1 MKKALIVLAA
11 LVIGL
16 LIGVA
21 VGDTSPHLKEIADV
35 IGTMWLN
42 GLRMT
47 VVPLVVALLVTGI
60 LQTAD
65 AASTGKLAT
74 RAIVTMIVLLWAVT
88 IMAALL
94 TPALIAIIPMP
105 QGAGEALRSALGT
118 VAPTEAP
125 PPFSEFLKA
134 MIPTNPIN
142 AAANDGILPLII
154 FTFAFAF
161 AATQLAP
168 DKRQTIKQFF
178 EAIAEAMVKVI
189 GWVLVLAPLGVFA
202 LGVVLGITAGAAAF
216 GALAHYVL
224 IVSAIGLVIFLAAY
238 LVAIFGARFRFS
250 DFVRAAIP
258 AQAVAISTQSSLA
271 SLPAMVQGA
280 KQLGVGARTTDIVL
294 PIAVAIFR
302 ATSPAMNMA
311 VALYVAHWMGVDLG
325 PQEIAIGVAV
335 AAITTLG
342 SVSLPGSISFIA
354 SIAPICLAMGVPIE
368 PLGLL
373 IAIETFP
380 DIMRTLGNVTMDI
393 AVTGTVGRAEGDVA
407 LPANPA
413 EDTGIGNA

>member
-1 MKKALIVLAA
+1 MKRAMFILAA
-11 LVIGL
+11 LIAGL
-16 LIGVA
+16 LLGMA
-21 VGDTSPHLKEIADV
+21 TGDTVPLLKEVADV
-35 IGTMWLN
+35 VGTMWLN

-47 VVPLVVALLVTGI
+47 VIPLVVALLITGI

-74 RAIVTMIVLLWAVT
+74 RAIVTMLVLLWAVT

-94 TPALIAIIPMP
+94 TPALLALLPMP
-105 QGAGEALRSALGT
+105 QGAGEALRSALGA
-118 VAPTEAP
+118 VPPSAP
-125 PPFSEFLKA
+125 PPSFGEFLKA

-142 AAANDGILPLII
+142 AAANDSILPLIV

-168 DKRQTIKQFF
+168 EKRQIIKQFF
-178 EAIAEAMVKVI
+178 EAIAEAMVVVI
-189 GWVLVLAPLGVFA
+189 GWVLLLAPLGVFA

-224 IVSAIGLVIFLAAY
+224 IVSAVGLVIFLSAY
-238 LVAIFGARFRFS
+238 LVAVFGARFRFL
-250 DFVRAAIP
+250 DFLRAAIP

-271 SLPAMVQGA
+271 SLPTMVQGA

-302 ATSPAMNMA
+302 ATSPAMNIA
-311 VALYVAHWMGVDLG
+311 VALYVAHLMGIQLG

-342 SVSLPGSISFIA
+342 SVSLPGSISFIV

-393 AVTGTVGRAEGDVA
+393 AVTGTVARAEGDI
-407 LPANPA
+407 NSG
-413 EDTGIGNA
+413 EQI

>member
-1 MKKALIVLAA
+1 MKRALFILAA
-11 LVIGL
+11 LIAGL
-16 LIGVA
+16 LLGMA
-21 VGDTSPHLKEIADV
+21 TGDQAPLLKDVADV
-35 IGTMWLN
+35 VGTMWLN

-47 VVPLVVALLVTGI
+47 VIPLVVALLITGI

-74 RAIVTMIVLLWAVT
+74 RAILTMMAILWAVT

-94 TPALIAIIPMP
+94 TPALIALIPMP
-105 QGAGEALRSALGT
+105 QGSGDALRSALGT
-118 VAPTEAP
+118 VAPSEAP
-125 PPFSEFLKA
+125 PPFGDFLKA

-142 AAANDGILPLII
+142 AAANDAILPLIV
-154 FTFAFAF
+154 FTLTFAFAV
-161 AATQLAP
+161 TQLAP
-168 DKRQTIKQFF
+168 EKRQTIKQFF
-178 EAIAEAMVKVI
+178 EALADTMVIVI
-189 GWVLVLAPLGVFA
+189 RWVLLLAPIGVFA

-224 IVSAIGLVIFLAAY
+224 IISTIGFVVFLLAY
-238 LVAIFGARFRFS
+238 LIAIFGARFRFI

-271 SLPAMVQGA
+271 SLPTMVEGA
-280 KQLGVGARTTDIVL
+280 KQLGVNARTTDIVL
-294 PIAVAIFR
+294 PVAVAIFR
-302 ATSPAMNMA
+302 STGPAMNLA
-311 VALYVAHWMGVDLG
+311 VALYVAHWLGIELG

-354 SIAPICLAMGVPIE
+354 SIAPICLAMGIPIE

-380 DIMRTLGNVTMDI
+380 DIMRTVGNVTMDI
-393 AVTGTVGRAEGDVA
+393 AVTGTVARAEGDLA
-407 LPANPA
+407 SGEKA
-413 EDTGIGNA
+413 

>member
-1 MKKALIVLAA
+1 MKRAVFILAALIV
-11 LVIGL
+11 GL
-16 LIGVA
+16 LIGMATGDA
-21 VGDTSPHLKEIADV
+21 VPLLKDVADV
-35 IGTMWLN
+35 VGTMWLN

-47 VVPLVVALLVTGI
+47 VIPLVVALLVTGV
-60 LQTAD
+60 LQTVD

-74 RAIVTMIVLLWAVT
+74 RAILTMLAILWAVT

-94 TPALIAIIPMP
+94 TPALIALIPIP
-105 QGAGEALRSALGT
+105 QGAGDALRSALGT
-118 VAPTEAP
+118 IAPSEKP
-125 PPFSEFLKA
+125 PPFGDFLKA

-142 AAANDGILPLII
+142 AAANDAILPLIV
-154 FTFAFAF
+154 FTLTFAF

-178 EAIAEAMVKVI
+178 EAVAETMVIVI
-189 GWVLVLAPLGVFA
+189 RWVLLLAPIGVFA

-224 IVSAIGLVIFLAAY
+224 IVTLIGFVVFLVAY
-238 LVAIFGARFRFS
+238 LIAIFGARFRFV

-271 SLPAMVQGA
+271 SLPTMVEGA
-280 KQLGVGARTTDIVL
+280 KQLGVNARTTDIVL

-302 ATSPAMNMA
+302 STGPAMNLA
-311 VALYVAHWMGVDLG
+311 VALYVAHWMGIDLG

-380 DIMRTLGNVTMDI
+380 DIMRTVGNVTMDI
-393 AVTGTVGRAEGDVA
+393 AVTGTVARAEGDLA
-407 LPANPA
+407 AG
-413 EDTGIGNA
+413 ETT

>member
-1 MKKALIVLAA
+1 MKRALFILVA
-11 LVIGL
+11 LVAGL
-16 LIGVA
+16 LIGMA
-21 VGDTSPHLKEIADV
+21 TSDASPLLKDIADV
-35 IGTMWLN
+35 VGTMWLN

-47 VVPLVVALLVTGI
+47 VVPLVVALLITGI

-74 RAIVTMIVLLWAVT
+74 RAILTMIGILWAVT
-88 IMAALL
+88 IMSALV
-94 TPALIAIIPMP
+94 TPALIALIPIP
-105 QGAGEALRSALGT
+105 QGAGDALRSALGT
-118 VAPTEAP
+118 IAPSEAP
-125 PPFSEFLKA
+125 PPFGEFLKA

-142 AAANDGILPLII
+142 AAANDGILPLIV
-154 FTFAFAF
+154 FTLTFAF

-168 DKRQTIKQFF
+168 DKRQTVKQFF
-178 EAIAEAMVKVI
+178 EAIAETMVIVI
-189 GWVLVLAPLGVFA
+189 GWVLLLAPLGVFA

-224 IVSAIGLVIFLAAY
+224 IVTAVGTVVFLIAY
-238 LVAIFGARFRFS
+238 LIAIFGARFRFI

-271 SLPAMVQGA
+271 SLPTMVEGA
-280 KQLGVGARTTDIVL
+280 KTLGVSARTTDIVL

-302 ATSPAMNMA
+302 ATGPAMNLA
-311 VALYVAHWMGVDLG
+311 VALYVAHLMGVDLG
-325 PQEIAIGVAV
+325 TQEIAIGVAV

-354 SIAPICLAMGVPIE
+354 SVAPICLAMGVPIE

-393 AVTGTVGRAEGDVA
+393 AVTGTVARNEDYAVEGE
-407 LPANPA
+407 PA
-413 EDTGIGNA
+413 

>member
-1 MKKALIVLAA
+1 MKRAIFILAA
-11 LVIGL
+11 LIAGL
-16 LIGVA
+16 VLGVA
-21 VGDTSPHLKEIADV
+21 TGDGIPLLKEVADV

-47 VVPLVVALLVTGI
+47 VIPLVVALLVTGI

-65 AASTGKLAT
+65 AASTGRLAT
-74 RAIVTMIVLLWAVT
+74 RAIVIMLVILWAVT

-94 TPALIAIIPMP
+94 TPALIELIPMP
-105 QGAGEALRSALGT
+105 QGSGDALQSALGT
-118 VAPTEAP
+118 VAASETP
-125 PPFSEFLKA
+125 PPFGTFLKA

-142 AAANDGILPLII
+142 AAASDAILPLIV

-161 AATQLAP
+161 GSTQLAP
-168 DKRQTIKQFF
+168 EKRQTIKQFF
-178 EAIAEAMVKVI
+178 EAIAEAMVVVI
-189 GWVLVLAPLGVFA
+189 GWVLLLAPIGVFA
-202 LGVVLGITAGAAAF
+202 LGIVLGITAGAAAF

-224 IVSAIGLVIFLAAY
+224 IVSIVGFVIFLSAY
-238 LVAIFGARFRFS
+238 LVAIFGARFHVI

-271 SLPAMVQGA
+271 SLPTMVAGA

-294 PIAVAIFR
+294 PVAVAIFR

-311 VALYVAHWMGVDLG
+311 VALYVAHLMDVKLG
-325 PQEIAIGVAV
+325 PQEIAVGVAV

-342 SVSLPGSISFIA
+342 SVSLPGTISFIV

-380 DIMRTLGNVTMDI
+380 DIMRTVGNVTMDI
-393 AVTGTVGRAEGDVA
+393 AVTGTVGRAEGDVS
-407 LPANPA
+407 
-413 EDTGIGNA
+413 TGVQK

>member
-1 MKKALIVLAA
+1 MKRALFILLALMA
-11 LVIGL
+11 GL
-16 LIGVA
+16 LLGMATGDA
-21 VGDTSPHLKEIADV
+21 VPLLKEVADV
-35 IGTMWLN
+35 VGTMWLN

-60 LQTAD
+60 LQTVD

-74 RAIVTMIVLLWAVT
+74 RAILTMLVILWTVT

-94 TPALIAIIPMP
+94 TPALIAMIPMP
-105 QGAGEALRSALGT
+105 QGAAEALRGALGA
-118 VAPTEAP
+118 VAPSEAP
-125 PPFSEFLKA
+125 PPFGEFLKA

-142 AAANDGILPLII
+142 AAANDGILPLIV

-168 DKRQTIKQFF
+168 EKRQTIKQFF
-178 EAIAEAMVKVI
+178 EAIAEAMVVVI
-189 GWVLVLAPLGVFA
+189 GWVLLLAPLGVFA

-224 IVSAIGLVIFLAAY
+224 IVTAVGTVVFLSAY
-238 LVAIFGARFRFS
+238 LVAIFGARFRFL

-271 SLPAMVQGA
+271 SLPTMVEGA
-280 KQLGVGARTTDIVL
+280 KNLGVSARTTDIVL

-302 ATSPAMNMA
+302 STGPAMNLA
-311 VALYVAHWMGVDLG
+311 VALYVAHLMGVQLG

-335 AAITTLG
+335 AAVTTLG

-393 AVTGTVGRAEGDVA
+393 AVTGTVGRAEGDIVKGEQHE
-407 LPANPA
+407 LS
-413 EDTGIGNA
+413 

>member
-1 MKKALIVLAA
+1 MKRAMFILAA
-11 LVIGL
+11 LIAGL
-16 LIGVA
+16 LLGMA
-21 VGDTSPHLKEIADV
+21 TGDTVPLLKEVADV

-47 VVPLVVALLVTGI
+47 VIPLVVALLVTGV
-60 LQTAD
+60 LQTVD

-74 RAIVTMIVLLWAVT
+74 RAILTMLAILWAVT

-94 TPALIAIIPMP
+94 TPALIALIPMP
-105 QGAGEALRSALGT
+105 QDAGNALRSALGT
-118 VAPTEAP
+118 VAASETP
-125 PPFSEFLKA
+125 PPFGDFVKA

-142 AAANDGILPLII
+142 AAANDAILPLIV
-154 FTFAFAF
+154 FTLTFAF
-161 AATQLAP
+161 AATQIAP

-178 EAIAEAMVKVI
+178 EAVADTMVMVI
-189 GWVLVLAPLGVFA
+189 RWVLLLAPIGVFA

-224 IVSAIGLVIFLAAY
+224 IVSMVGFVVFISAY
-238 LVAIFGARFRFS
+238 LIAIFGARFRFV
-250 DFVRAAIP
+250 DFLRAAIP

-271 SLPAMVQGA
+271 SLPTMVEGA
-280 KQLGVGARTTDIVL
+280 KNLGVSARTTDIVL

-302 ATSPAMNMA
+302 VTGPAMNLA
-311 VALYVAHWMGVDLG
+311 VALYVAHLMGVELG

-354 SIAPICLAMGVPIE
+354 SVAPICLAMGVPIE

-380 DIMRTLGNVTMDI
+380 DIMRTVGNVTMDI
-393 AVTGTVGRAEGDVA
+393 AVTGTVARGEGDLV
-407 LPANPA
+407 
-413 EDTGIGNA
+413 TGENDEIS